1 MINKFAKTLPIIIL
15 IIIIIIG
22 LALVIISYL
31 PFELVKTEI
40 DIFTQD
46 GTSDFF
52 TAGLLLKSI

>member
-46 GTSDFF
+46 GTSDF
-52 TAGLLLKSI
+52 LQQDSY